1 MIDAGYLQEAF
12 THFTAASK
20 SLEAYYQKLQDQVR
34 YLTGVVEET
43 NQQLS
48 EALSRA
54 EEAKDFLNGILQSLG
69 EAIIVLNPSQ
79 KITMINRGAEE
90 LLDLKSPEI
99 IGSSINDLEAVF
111 EEEGTDTYLI
121 TGKKRF
127 QVIFSRARIQDA
139 EGLLRGYVVLIKDIS
154 YLKELETQRERNKRL
169 IAMGE
174 MAAKLVHE
182 IRNPL
187 CSMELYAS
195 MLAGDLENTVH
206 SELAKGIS
214 QGIQSLN
221 HVLTNMHYFAI
232 PQKPLFV
239 QVDFE
244 KVLGELMFML
254 RPLIESKR
262 IRLNKKLNGQ
272 SRLWGD
278 GELIKQVVMN
288 LLLNAIEASPV
299 EGTVELIMKQLGGG
313 EAALEIKDQGPGI
326 PEEMRE
332 RIFDPFFSRKE
343 KGSGLGLS
351 IAANIMQA
359 HGGSITARSQEGK
372 GACFQLLFPPA
383 KGREPNPNEKEF
395 GKKGNPFL
403 LKRDLSYET
412 HSCC

>member
-1 MIDAGYLQEAF
+1 MIEAGHLQEAF

-20 SLEAYYQKLQDQVR
+20 SLETYYQKLQDQVR
-34 YLTGVVEET
+34 YLTGVLEET

-48 EALSRA
+48 EALSKA
-54 EEAKDFLNGILQSLG
+54 EEAKDFLNGILQSLS
-69 EAIIVLNPSQ
+69 EAIIVLNPGQ

-90 LLDLKSPEI
+90 LLGLKATET
-99 IGSSINDLEAVF
+99 IGRSINDLEVVF
-111 EEEGTDTYLI
+111 EAEGTDTYLI
-121 TGKKRF
+121 IGEKRF
-127 QVIFSRARIQDA
+127 QVIFSRARIQDG
-139 EGLLRGYVVLIKDIS
+139 EGLLRGFVVLIKDIS
-154 YLKELETQRERNKRL
+154 YLKELETQQERNKRL

-187 CSMELYAS
+187 CSMELYAT
-195 MLAGDLENTVH
+195 MLAGDLENTAH
-206 SELAKGIS
+206 AELAKGIS

-232 PQKPLFV
+232 PQKPLLV

-244 KVLGELMFML
+244 KVLGELIFML

-262 IRLNKKLNGQ
+262 IRLSKKLNGQ

-288 LLLNAIEASPV
+288 LLLNAIEASPE
-299 EGTVELIMKQLGGG
+299 EGRVELIMKELVEGGM
-313 EAALEIKDQGPGI
+313 ALEIKDQGPGI
-326 PEEMRE
+326 PAELRE

-359 HGGSITARSQEGK
+359 HGGSITAKSQEGK
-372 GACFQLLFPPA
+372 GACLQLLFPPA
-383 KGREPNPNEKEF
+383 EERDPMAHKGEQN
-395 GKKGNPFL
+395 KKINPFL
-403 LKRDLSYET
+403 SKRELPYET
-412 HSCC
+412 YSCR